1 MISYSFTPFP
11 ELETSRLRLRQVG
24 EYDWPEILKLRG
36 NPETM
41 QYIPR
46 PLVTTPQEAIDHIKT
61 IQDKIRTNSGINWA
75 ITLKEEDRLLG
86 VIGHYRLQPENF
98 RSEIG
103 YMLLPEAQGQGIA
116 SEAIKAILIYGFESM
131 QLHSIEAIID
141 PENRS
146 SERVLQK
153 IGFVK
158 EGHLKENEFF
168 NGRFWDTVIYSL
180 LRQNFKE
187 IQSL

>member
-1 MISYSFTPFP
+1 MF
-11 ELETSRLRLRQVG
+11 
-24 EYDWPEILKLRG
+24 
-36 NPETM
+36 
-41 QYIPR
+41 
-46 PLVTTPQEAIDHIKT
+46 
-61 IQDKIRTNSGINWA
+61 
-75 ITLKEEDRLLG
+75 G